1 MENRNVIRQEK
12 INEIIARMS
21 QVIVGKEEVI
31 RLTLT
36 ALLARGHVLIEDVPG
51 VGKTMLVKSLTQSLD
66 CQFKRIQF
74 TPDLLPADITGVS
87 IYHPETFQFEFHKGP
102 IFGNIVLADEI
113 NRTPPKTQSALLES
127 MEEGSV
133 TVEGRTIPLEQPFFV
148 LATQNPIEYEGTYA
162 LPEAQLDR
170 FLLKLEIGYP
180 SFEEELELLMRTS
193 LEHPIHHLQ
202 PVVTKDEVLHMQREA
217 QKIYISSKI
226 QRYIVDLVTRT
237 REHEDLELGVSPR
250 GSIALMQAAKAYAY
264 IGGRD
269 FVLPDDVK
277 YLAPYV
283 LSHRILLTAEAAYHG
298 RSPEEVLQEVI
309 EKVAIPIQEDYFS

>member
-1 MENRNVIRQEK
+1 MEKIPDLVFTSKGISSIVINNRWMAKESFSMENRNVIRQEK

-113 NRTPPKTQSALLES
+113 NRTPPK
-127 MEEGSV
+127 
-133 TVEGRTIPLEQPFFV
+133 
-148 LATQNPIEYEGTYA
+148 
-162 LPEAQLDR
+162 
-170 FLLKLEIGYP
+170 
-180 SFEEELELLMRTS
+180 
-193 LEHPIHHLQ
+193 
-202 PVVTKDEVLHMQREA
+202 
-217 QKIYISSKI
+217 
-226 QRYIVDLVTRT
+226 
-237 REHEDLELGVSPR
+237 
-250 GSIALMQAAKAYAY
+250 
-264 IGGRD
+264 
-269 FVLPDDVK
+269 
-277 YLAPYV
+277 
-283 LSHRILLTAEAAYHG
+283 
-298 RSPEEVLQEVI
+298 
-309 EKVAIPIQEDYFS
+309 